1 MHGPYFGGEWGE
13 QDVTFKVRATEP
25 VHFECAFG
33 PVEETAIGDDYKYEW
48 GPCYGE
54 VKDGE
59 NAMEVKY
66 EGLTSTEWFKFG
78 VRVMDKAGNM
88 ETSELKFVANA
99 VPPRVVDIRTS
110 NGPEEGQ
117 FTLEFDLVEGT
128 LNEVEAYCGVTLL
141 EERVNGVSWHV
152 GGLRLWEYLE
162 GSSV

>member
-66 EGLTSTEWFKFG
+66 EGLTATEWFKFG

-141 EERVNGVSWHV
+141 EERVNGVSWGV
-152 GGLRLWEYLE
+152 GGVMVWEFL
-162 GSSV
+162 